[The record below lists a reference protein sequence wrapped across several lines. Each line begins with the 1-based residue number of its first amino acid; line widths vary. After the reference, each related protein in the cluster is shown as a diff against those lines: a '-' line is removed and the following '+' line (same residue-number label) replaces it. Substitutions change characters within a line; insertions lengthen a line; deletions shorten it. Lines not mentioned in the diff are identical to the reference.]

1 MEKRALISV
10 FDKTG
15 IVDFAKGLTKLGWEI
30 ISTGNTKK
38 TLEEAGIPAVG
49 IEEITHFPEILNG
62 RVKTLSPY
70 VFGGLLYIRGN
81 EVHERT
87 IAEQGICPIDM
98 VVVNLYPFKETVK
111 RGATHPE
118 VIKNKIGRAH
128 V

>member
-1 MEKRALISV
+1 MLFRSEKRALISV

-15 IVDFAKGLTKLGWEI
+15 IVDFAKGLIKLGWEI

-81 EVHERT
+81 EVHE
-87 IAEQGICPIDM
+87 
-98 VVVNLYPFKETVK
+98 
-111 RGATHPE
+111 
-118 VIKNKIGRAH
+118 
-128 V
+128 

>member
-49 IEEITHFPEILNG
+49 IEEITHFPEIL
-62 RVKTLSPY
+62 K
-70 VFGGLLYIRGN
+70 LLQKDGQN
-81 EVHERT
+81 
-87 IAEQGICPIDM
+87 
-98 VVVNLYPFKETVK
+98 
-111 RGATHPE
+111 
-118 VIKNKIGRAH
+118 
-128 V
+128 